1 MLIRTLG
8 RTGLRVSVLGFGC
21 GAVGGLM
28 VRGDPAEQERTVT
41 RAIEIGVNYFDTAP
55 QYGDGASER
64 NLGRVLARL
73 KPDVLVGTKVRLR
86 DEERGGG
93 GVAGAV
99 RDGLDASL
107 QRLGLDHVDILH
119 LHNPIT
125 LGVEAGTVNSETVLG
140 EVVPAFEEARK
151 SGKTRFL
158 GITAVGE
165 TEALHR
171 VVAAGAFDTAQV
183 CYNLLNPSA
192 GNEVKPRESVQDY
205 GNLLARMQA
214 VGMGAIGIR
223 ALAGGALSGEAG
235 RHPVASPPPEPI
247 GSGPDYAADL
257 ARARGLLRLA
267 KELGAE
273 SLAELA
279 LRFAISQ
286 PGLAMTLI
294 GIASKEQFDAAA
306 TAAQKGTLE
315 PDALR
320 RIEAAL

>member
-1 MLIRTLG
+1 
-8 RTGLRVSVLGFGC
+8 
-21 GAVGGLM
+21 M

-93 GVAGAV
+93 AVAGAV
-99 RDGLDASL
+99 RDRLDASL

-125 LGVEAGTVNSETVLG
+125 LGVEAGTVNPETMLG

-294 GIASKEQFDAAA
+294 GIASTEQFEAAA